1 MYVTS
6 RGAPRTGL
14 PFVLPVSFDKIDN
27 NNNNTQIQLQ
37 SGPCLPLRHARACS
51 LLIIT
56 KRGIPVIYRY
66 NYSYIA
72 STYVRIVCVISFLQM
87 LATNTSDIAT

>member
-27 NNNNTQIQLQ
+27 NNNKKITN
-37 SGPCLPLRHARACS
+37 GYGAS
-51 LLIIT
+51 LS
-56 KRGIPVIYRY
+56 
-66 NYSYIA
+66 SYVGTWNFELL
-72 STYVRIVCVISFLQM
+72 SSNFG
-87 LATNTSDIAT
+87 

>member
-27 NNNNTQIQLQ
+27 NNNNN
-37 SGPCLPLRHARACS
+37 SRARYCTRFTVVNGQVVRNVTDRFNTDKMT
-51 LLIIT
+51 IIHQ
-56 KRGIPVIYRY
+56 
-66 NYSYIA
+66 A
-72 STYVRIVCVISFLQM
+72 
-87 LATNTSDIAT
+87 

>member
-27 NNNNTQIQLQ
+27 NNNNNVRTCI
-37 SGPCLPLRHARACS
+37 H
-51 LLIIT
+51 
-56 KRGIPVIYRY
+56 
-66 NYSYIA
+66 
-72 STYVRIVCVISFLQM
+72 TYVYTHIYES
-87 LATNTSDIAT
+87 

>member
-27 NNNNTQIQLQ
+27 NNNNNSIVK
-37 SGPCLPLRHARACS
+37 CLFQKLEE
-51 LLIIT
+51 LKTL
-56 KRGIPVIYRY
+56 
-66 NYSYIA
+66 
-72 STYVRIVCVISFLQM
+72 ISF
-87 LATNTSDIAT
+87 

>member
-27 NNNNTQIQLQ
+27 NNNNNNNNKLTVEKVMSHQILMKNE
-37 SGPCLPLRHARACS
+37 GLKNILTCYCYLILCS
-51 LLIIT
+51 VGVT
-56 KRGIPVIYRY
+56 F
-66 NYSYIA
+66 N
-72 STYVRIVCVISFLQM
+72 M
-87 LATNTSDIAT
+87 

>member
-27 NNNNTQIQLQ
+27 NNNNKGKVYVTNVHEKGMRN
-37 SGPCLPLRHARACS
+37 SG
-51 LLIIT
+51 
-56 KRGIPVIYRY
+56 G
-66 NYSYIA
+66 
-72 STYVRIVCVISFLQM
+72 
-87 LATNTSDIAT
+87 